1 MKKNIVIV
9 LIIIVVGLIFMIIS
23 DNKVSIFSNNIGDE
37 IELENS
43 NYKIIEKGE
52 TKFVYDENLL
62 VEQIDLDD
70 RYNRKYKFYYEN
82 ELLVMTEEYRNNEV
96 YSTRH
101 KKYIDGKVTEEKIM
115 AGKTNVNITDITYE
129 NRKRISV
136 VKDFGGEKDITIIA
150 DLDDNGN
157 SISSVAKNSNGDILY
172 SYEKKYDGELLIE
185 LVNVR
190 SNGYR
195 EENFYEYNYND
206 DLKIQRT
213 TAIDGT
219 IKKYVSHYEY
229 EYDKIKRP
237 LIQRTILLEEL

>member
-1 MKKNIVIV
+1 MK
-9 LIIIVVGLIFMIIS
+9 
-23 DNKVSIFSNNIGDE
+23 
-37 IELENS
+37 
-43 NYKIIEKGE
+43 
-52 TKFVYDENLL
+52 
-62 VEQIDLDD
+62 
-70 RYNRKYKFYYEN
+70 
-82 ELLVMTEEYRNNEV
+82 
-96 YSTRH
+96 
-101 KKYIDGKVTEEKIM
+101 
-115 AGKTNVNITDITYE
+115 
-129 NRKRISV
+129 
-136 VKDFGGEKDITIIA
+136 
-150 DLDDNGN
+150 
-157 SISSVAKNSNGDILY
+157 
-172 SYEKKYDGELLIE
+172 KKYDGELLIE

>member
-172 SYEKKYDGELLIE
+172 SYEKKI
-185 LVNVR
+185 
-190 SNGYR
+190 
-195 EENFYEYNYND
+195 
-206 DLKIQRT
+206 
-213 TAIDGT
+213 
-219 IKKYVSHYEY
+219 
-229 EYDKIKRP
+229 
-237 LIQRTILLEEL
+237 